1 MERLGE
7 DGAAGYSGGG
17 GYGYGSENGGGGG
30 GGSNGA
36 KGEDGVD
43 GAGGAGSGVRI
54 DDIPVTNFVLSPGEG
69 GTRTITRYTG
79 GGGGGVLV
87 DGQGPYR
94 LSDRVGEGYGG
105 GGSAEYGPVP
115 SLPGAVILDFVPEQ

>member
-1 MERLGE
+1 MPPALHP
-7 DGAAGYSGGG
+7 GAIQGKEGILPSG
-17 GYGYGSENGGGGG
+17 NH
-30 GGSNGA
+30 
-36 KGEDGVD
+36 V
-43 GAGGAGSGVRI
+43 
-54 DDIPVTNFVLSPGEG
+54 
-69 GTRTITRYTG
+69 TRYTG

-87 DGQGPYR
+87 DGQGPVR

>member
-69 GTRTITRYTG
+69 GCPGDGCPGDGTRYHG
-79 GGGGGVLV
+79 CQMPIAKVEDVRYLA
-87 DGQGPYR
+87 
-94 LSDRVGEGYGG
+94 LW
-105 GGSAEYGPVP
+105 A
-115 SLPGAVILDFVPEQ
+115 